1 MYIQILGIIHKGYT
15 TYYCSMDNYCNNCG
29 KQGHLY
35 HQCKLPITSNG
46 IIAFR
51 KNKSEELEY
60 LMICRKD
67 SLGYIDLIRGKYD
80 VYNHE
85 YILLMINQM
94 SIMEKVNILKHDF
107 NYLWSNVWN
116 MTHNNKKYKNEYINS
131 FDKFN
136 QLKQGY
142 MDDYSKE
149 LISFATLIKKSN
161 TKWIHP
167 EWGFP
172 KGRRNFQEN
181 DYNCAIREFCEE
193 TGYQPT
199 LLNNI
204 SNIMPSE
211 EIFTG
216 SNYKSYK
223 HKYFLAY
230 VDYDISTETYNHQQS
245 EVSQVK
251 WLTYNEALSHIR
263 DYNLEKKNILTN
275 LNTFLKTYRLFEM

>member
-1 MYIQILGIIHKGYT
+1 
-15 TYYCSMDNYCNNCG
+15 MDNYCNNCG

-51 KNKSEELEY
+51 KNKSDALEY

-85 YILLMINQM
+85 YILSMINQM

-107 NYLWSNVWN
+107 NFLWTNVWN

-131 FDKFN
+131 FEKFN
-136 QLKQGY
+136 KLKQGY
-142 MDDYSKE
+142 IDKTTKE
-149 LISFATLIKKSN
+149 YVSFATLIKKSY
-161 TKWIHP
+161 TRWIHP

-181 DYNCAIREFCEE
+181 DYNCAMREFCEE
-193 TGYQPT
+193 TGYEPT
-199 LLNNI
+199 MLNNI

-230 VDYDISTETYNHQQS
+230 VDYNISTETYNHQQS

-251 WLTYNEALSHIR
+251 WLTYDEAISHIR

>member
-1 MYIQILGIIHKGYT
+1 
-15 TYYCSMDNYCNNCG
+15 MDNYCNNCG

-51 KNKSEELEY
+51 KNKTSELEY

-85 YILLMINQM
+85 YILSMINQM

-107 NYLWSNVWN
+107 NHLWTNVWS
-116 MTHNNKKYKNEYINS
+116 MSHNNKKFRNEFSVSYE
-131 FDKFN
+131 KFN
-136 QLKQGY
+136 KLKQGY
-142 MDDYSKE
+142 MDSYSNE
-149 LISFATLIKKSN
+149 IISFATLIKKSK
-161 TKWIHP
+161 TKWILP

-193 TGYQPT
+193 TGYEPT

-204 SNIMPSE
+204 SNITPSE

-230 VDYDISTETYNHQQS
+230 VDYDISNQTYNHQKS

-251 WLTYNEALSHIR
+251 WLTYNDALSHIR

-275 LNTFLKTYRLFEM
+275 INSLLKTYRLFEM

>member
-1 MYIQILGIIHKGYT
+1 
-15 TYYCSMDNYCNNCG
+15 MDNYCNNCG

-51 KNKSEELEY
+51 KNNDEQLEY

-85 YILLMINQM
+85 YIVSMIDQM
-94 SIMEKVNILKHDF
+94 SIMEKVNILKYDF
-107 NYLWSNVWN
+107 NELWNKVWDASQN
-116 MTHNNKKYKNEYINS
+116 ARKYRNEYNVSI
-131 FDKFN
+131 DKFN
-136 QLKQGY
+136 KLKSGY
-142 MDDYSKE
+142 TDAYTNE
-149 LISFATLIKKSN
+149 VISFATLIKKSK
-161 TKWIHP
+161 TRWVQP

-181 DYNCAIREFCEE
+181 DYKCAIREFCEE
-193 TGYQPT
+193 TGYNEE
-199 LLNNI
+199 LIHNI
-204 SNIMPSE
+204 ENITPSE

-230 VDYDISTETYNHQQS
+230 IDYDISNQTYNHQAS

-251 WLTYNEALSHIR
+251 WLKYDDCLEHIR
-263 DYNLEKKNILTN
+263 EYNLEKKNILTSI
-275 LNTFLKTYRLFEM
+275 NTILKTYRLFEM